1 MNNVL
6 ILGPV
11 GSGKSTQAK
20 LLAQYLGVPHLS
32 VGDLLYYA
40 SQENS
45 PEALAI
51 KEKMEKGELV
61 DHDTVVALVEE
72 HLKQNEHNQGSV
84 IDGFPRNVEEAEK
97 FALPLDK
104 VIYLKVGDLET
115 EKRLLARGR
124 TDDTQ
129 DVIKRR
135 IEIYHEET
143 EQVLEFY
150 RRKGILEEVNGERE
164 IEVIASDI
172 QSRFIQ

>member
-1 MNNVL
+1 MNVL

-11 GSGKSTQAK
+11 GSGKSTQAGH
-20 LLAQYLGVPHLS
+20 LAQHLGVPHLS

-40 SQENS
+40 SQS
-45 PEALAI
+45 DSAQAQAI

-72 HLKQNEHNQGSV
+72 HLKQNEHLVGTV
-84 IDGFPRNVEEAEK
+84 IDGFPRNIEEAEK
-97 FALPLDK
+97 FSLPLDK

-135 IEIYHEET
+135 IEIYHQET
-143 EQVLEFY
+143 EPVLEYY
-150 RRKGILEEVNGERE
+150 RGKGILEDIDGERE
-164 IEVIASDI
+164 IEVIAADI
-172 QSRFIQ
+172 QSRF